1 MGFQAVLQGDLQQAI
16 PVLERA
22 LALAQGT
29 HIRLGVLRIAA
40 PLGTAYVLAGRTT
53 EALPLLEQAV
63 EQAVAVRFLLDYALQ
78 VVWLG
83 EAYLH
88 AGRPDEAITQAQR
101 ALEFARAH
109 QEPGYEAYALRLLGE
124 IAAQPEP
131 PEAMPAEVYYQQA
144 LALAKTL
151 GMHPL
156 QAHCHR
162 DLGTLY
168 SAQDRPLLARDE
180 LSAAMALYQAMD
192 MTCWLPQVKVAQAR
206 VRRGPA
212 PQAG

>member
-29 HIRLGVLRIAA
+29 HIRLGVLRVAA

-53 EALPLLEQAV
+53 EALPLLAQAV

-83 EAYLH
+83 EAYLR
-88 AGRPDEAITQAQR
+88 AGRLDDAITQAQR

-124 IAAQPEP
+124 IAAQCEP
-131 PEAMPAEVYYQQA
+131 PEATPAEVHYQQA

-162 DLGTLY
+162 GLGTLY
-168 SAQDRPLLARDE
+168 SAQDRPPLARDE

-192 MTCWLPQVKVAQAR
+192 MTFWLPQVKAALAR
-206 VRRGPA
+206 VRLGPA